1 MSRKDRSSKKI
12 STAPYNEFGSNPFSS
27 LDGSGLPEALPE
39 PKHEIKVS
47 VKEEESKWGNG
58 ERLEIRREKTGRG
71 GKTVTTI
78 RGIPPGLGK
87 EKKGK
92 TFETNEKYPWHRGY
106 LVWAGYGTAR
116 GPAGRGVGVD
126 ESNGLSSGPC
136 GWMSLSV
143 P

>member
-1 MSRKDRSSKKI
+1 MSRKERSSKKI
-12 STAPYNEFGSNPFSS
+12 SMSPINEFGSNPFTS

-47 VKEEESKWGNG
+47 VKEEESKLGNG

-87 EKKGK
+87 EKKEKPLYVTMCGILLPCFAFEIASVSFFALLDVKIDTRK
-92 TFETNEKYPWHRGY
+92 T
-106 LVWAGYGTAR
+106 
-116 GPAGRGVGVD
+116 PAGC
-126 ESNGLSSGPC
+126 NFAI
-136 GWMSLSV
+136 SL
-143 P
+143 

>member
-1 MSRKDRSSKKI
+1 MSRKDRSSQKI
-12 STAPYNEFGSNPFSS
+12 STAPINEFGSNPFAS

-47 VKEEESKWGNG
+47 VKKEESKMGNG

-87 EKKGK
+87 EKK
-92 TFETNEKYPWHRGY
+92 EKLLKRMKNTLGTGGT
-106 LVWAGYGTAR
+106 WAGPDMELQGDRRAEVLEWMKAMGFR
-116 GPAGRGVGVD
+116 PVLAGG
-126 ESNGLSSGPC
+126 
-136 GWMSLSV
+136 
-143 P
+143 